1 MAVPSS
7 GALSMLGIR
16 RELSASNYNSSN
28 SYTSLSLYAM
38 STGIVSTIN
47 TANSSANRPDGSA
60 PHSMSEFYSYDH
72 DLTSTL
78 LSTSITTGVD
88 NIYSSFF
95 YGFSSL
101 SFPNMGSA
109 GANTFLNSWAP
120 ITAIYWQ
127 NSNYLRINFY
137 NSTPPTWSNLV
148 INGTSFGAS
157 SGFSTSGQQKYK
169 YTTTNPFGTGTGQTR
184 TIVFS

>member
-16 RELSASNYNSSN
+16 RELSANNYNSSN

-47 TANSSANRPDGSA
+47 TANATSNRPDGSS

-72 DLTSTL
+72 DKTSTL
-78 LSTSITTGVD
+78 ASGTVTVGVD
-88 NIYSSFF
+88 NIYSSYF
-95 YGFSSL
+95 YGYSSL
-101 SFPNMGSA
+101 YFPNMGSA
-109 GANTFLNSWAP
+109 SLGLVVSSWAT

-137 NSTPPTWSNLV
+137 STPPTWNNLV

-157 SGFSTSGQQKYK
+157 SGFSTSGNQKYK
-169 YTTTNPFGTGTGQTR
+169 VTSTNPFGTSSGSTR
-184 TIVFS
+184 SVTFS